1 MEKKQDKE
9 TDIRNCN
16 HLQGNETNKTKLGKN
31 ATALHDERSVALS
44 KWAGVLKN
52 TITNRRVGCFFWAQ
66 EYLINHHKMK
76 YFWIIT
82 RRVNVSAL

>member
-44 KWAGVLKN
+44 K
-52 TITNRRVGCFFWAQ
+52 
-66 EYLINHHKMK
+66 
-76 YFWIIT
+76 
-82 RRVNVSAL
+82 